1 MKLHLNFIQIQ
12 DTWYDKWL
20 KNPKKVSLSITPVFF
35 QKKKGL
41 WSPWRNRLL
50 CKPFWHI
57 KSYCPVCKRKIATDQ
72 ERRVEWRVK
81 VILVFTWPQLSQLRG
96 RRLKDVSLYHLQDQN
111 SWLWLNKVREKEKLD
126 RQVQQGYV
134 CETRCVCCMR
144 VCVLSSQT
152 QALRAFQSL
161 LTGE

>member
-1 MKLHLNFIQIQ
+1 MKLL
-12 DTWYDKWL
+12 
-20 KNPKKVSLSITPVFF
+20 NPKKVSLSITPMFF

-57 KSYCPVCKRKIATDQ
+57 KSYWPVCERKIATDQ

-81 VILVFTWPQLSQLRG
+81 FILVFTWPQLSRLRG
-96 RRLKDVSLYHLQDQN
+96 RRLRDVSLYHLQDQN

-126 RQVQQGYV
+126 RQVQQGDV
-134 CETRCVCCMR
+134 SVAWECVFCHPRPRCSG
-144 VCVLSSQT
+144 LFN
-152 QALRAFQSL
+152 LFL
-161 LTGE
+161 LGNRSRRGGCIVE